1 MKFKKTLIPVLTGV
15 SNLKNYLESNKLDDN
30 FCVYA
35 VSPGVNCLIANGFV
49 CDENGIPFR
58 NKEFQEKFSWF
69 SEKLK
74 NSNFIGIGKVTWD
87 QECNH
92 RNSIAE
98 KVYQTISYD
107 RSWTSLSCDGIIIEM
122 IDIHQPI
129 SNFNIQLKTRLQV
142 MEAMARVP
150 GILEQTVVVQKKFTG
165 VKSNDDSVVEF
176 ARHMAKRGKTIMIRN
191 LSSGYEDD
199 DQDGIPAN
207 IEFNLFEVLEAKIES
222 VRMSEQF
229 SNIRDKIV
237 QLVDFIRIRYN
248 GELYPISMMQATSE
262 HSYYIGEII
271 SSGKIDLDNF
281 MYKFKAININGKLE
295 LITKL

>member
-1 MKFKKTLIPVLTGV
+1 
-15 SNLKNYLESNKLDDN
+15 
-30 FCVYA
+30 
-35 VSPGVNCLIANGFV
+35 
-49 CDENGIPFR
+49 
-58 NKEFQEKFSWF
+58 
-69 SEKLK
+69 
-74 NSNFIGIGKVTWD
+74 
-87 QECNH
+87 
-92 RNSIAE
+92 
-98 KVYQTISYD
+98 
-107 RSWTSLSCDGIIIEM
+107 
-122 IDIHQPI
+122 
-129 SNFNIQLKTRLQV
+129 
-142 MEAMARVP
+142 
-150 GILEQTVVVQKKFTG
+150 
-165 VKSNDDSVVEF
+165 
-176 ARHMAKRGKTIMIRN
+176 MIRN

-229 SNIRDKIV
+229 SNIRNKIV

-271 SSGKIDLDNF
+271 SSGKVDLDNF